1 MKKNLVL
8 VFILSATGAFS
19 QETALLTFNE
29 AVKIAMEKNVTLN
42 TQKNQLFS
50 NQARK
55 LQGYANYLPNLNAQ
69 GFAQRTD
76 GLQIDPTTG
85 QGGNI
90 TSDYVQA
97 NVNANYTI
105 FNGLNRINTLKQ
117 NNLQFDAQ
125 TSLVER
131 TKQDVIFNVA
141 SQYLQ
146 VLLDQELL
154 RIAQENLQ
162 TQKVVLEQMQGLVDA
177 GVRATADLYTQDAQ
191 VKNLEVTKLRATV
204 ALENDRAL
212 LAQTLQADPAI
223 HFEVVTPDWN
233 NEYNLDYIQKMSL
246 DSLYAVAVER
256 RADLKQQKF
265 NVEAFRHGMRANTSG
280 YMPTVTLFG
289 SYGSTFFS
297 ANPAAFD
304 EQFKRLNPQTSYGVN
319 LTIPI
324 FDRLQTHTLRATGR
338 VNYDNAKLTE
348 ENLVKT
354 IKIDVKRVYQNFLSA
369 VESYKASQVQ
379 YQAGELALKTQ
390 QESYQLGVSTQVAL
404 ALANQIFVQ
413 GAASKAQ
420 AEVTLIFQRILLEY
434 AVGSLNIDNLL
445 K

>member
-1 MKKNLVL
+1 MKKKLVL
-8 VFILSATGAFS
+8 VFILSATVAFS

-29 AVKIAMEKNVTLN
+29 AVKIALEKNVTLN

-97 NVNANYTI
+97 SVNANYTL

-131 TKQDVIFNVA
+131 TKQDVIFNVT

-154 RIAQENLQ
+154 KIAQENLNA
-162 TQKVVLEQMQGLVDA
+162 QKVVLEQMQGLVDA

-191 VKNLEVTKLRATV
+191 VKNLEVTALRATV
-204 ALENDRAL
+204 TLENDRAL

-223 HFEVVTPDWN
+223 RFEVTAPDWTD
-233 NEYNLDYIQKMSL
+233 EYNLDYIQKMSL
-246 DSLYAVAVER
+246 DSLYTVAVER
-256 RADLKQQKF
+256 RADLKQQKL

-280 YMPTVTLFG
+280 YMPTITLFG

-297 ANPAAFD
+297 ANPASFND
-304 EQFKRLNPQTSYGVN
+304 QFKRLNPQTSYGVN

-324 FDRLQTHTLRATGR
+324 FDRLQTHSLRAASR
-338 VNYDNAKLTE
+338 VSYDNAKLSE

-390 QESYQLGVSTQVAL
+390 QESYQLGVTTQVAL

-434 AVGSLNIDNLL
+434 ALGSLNIDNLL

>member
-8 VFILSATGAFS
+8 VFMLSATGAFS
-19 QETALLTFNE
+19 QETAQLTFNE

-97 NVNANYTI
+97 NVNANYTL

-246 DSLYAVAVER
+246 DSLYTVAVER

-265 NVEAFRHGMRANTSG
+265 NVEAFKHGMRANTSG
-280 YMPTVTLFG
+280 YIPTVTLFG

-324 FDRLQTHTLRATGR
+324 FDRLQTHSLRAAGR

-434 AVGSLNIDNLL
+434 AVGSLNIDSLL